1 MNVSKKQF
9 LVIGITI
16 LMLILFSNI
25 FGFSTSNYKP
35 KYGITTANVNF
46 RKTANLNKSNII
58 QVVKKSTKVK
68 IVGEIS
74 DFYITELN
82 TSQVGLLSKSYVKV
96 LNSAQTIGKT
106 YTNFAKYNATLTGQN
121 VNLRGGPSTSF
132 KSYTKLKKNTKVE
145 VIGEISNFN
154 MIVTSDNTV
163 GMVRNDYLKKVT
175 NNTNTNTTT
184 NNSANSNVGSLTTSA
199 EITSIFNMI
208 NELRK
213 KENLSAYTL
222 DKSLNNVAGI
232 KAKDMANSYFSHT
245 SPKYGDP
252 FKMMQGFGI
261 NYKSAGENIAGNPNL
276 KNAIS
281 SFVASST
288 HKKNI
293 LSNKFTNIGIGIAKD
308 NTYGYILVLMFI
320 QN

>member
-9 LVIGITI
+9 FVIGMTI
-16 LMLILFSNI
+16 LLLILFSNI
-25 FGFSTSNYKP
+25 FGYSTSNYKP

-68 IVGEIS
+68 IVGEVS

-82 TSQVGLLSKSYVKV
+82 NSQVGLLSKQYVKI
-96 LNSAQTIGKT
+96 LTSSETIGKT
-106 YTNFAKYNATLTGQN
+106 YTNFAKYSATLTGNN
-121 VNLRGGPSTSF
+121 VNIRGGPSTSF
-132 KSYTKLKKNTKVE
+132 KSYGKLKKDTKVE
-145 VIGEISNFN
+145 VIGEISNFK
-154 MIVTSDNTV
+154 MIVTADNTV
-163 GMVRNDYLKKVT
+163 GMIRQDYLKKVSSNQT
-175 NNTNTNTTT
+175 NTNTNNNSNIQNVTTT
-184 NNSANSNVGSLTTSA
+184 TDVNT
-199 EITSIFNMI
+199 IFNMI
-208 NELRK
+208 NDLRK
-213 KENLSAYTL
+213 KENLPSYTL
-222 DKSLNNVAGI
+222 DKALTDVAQL
-232 KAKDMANSYFSHT
+232 KAKDMANSYFSHN

-261 NYKSAGENIAGNPNL
+261 TYKSAGENIAGNPNL

-293 LSNKFTNIGIGIAKD
+293 LSAKFTNIGIGIAKD

-320 QN
+320 QK